1 MDKISINME
10 NTANTSIDTRIA
22 ANLRALRTD
31 RKLSLDALAQATGV
45 SRSALSLIERGQ
57 NSPTAVVLDKIAVGL
72 GVTLSDL
79 VGLPGG
85 GAAQASA
92 AAAASPLARLA
103 EQAVWTDPGSG
114 YVRRAVSPAGYPSPI
129 QLVEV
134 HFPAGARVAFET
146 GPRNSQVHQ
155 QVWVLDGAMD
165 LTVGDA
171 TWQLHSGDCLAM
183 ALDQPIVFFNP
194 TNRTTRYAV
203 VLVSETSS
211 TTRKF

>member
-1 MDKISINME
+1 ME
-10 NTANTSIDTRIA
+10 SVQNPSTSIDTRIA
-22 ANLRALRTD
+22 ANLRALRAD
-31 RKLSLDALAQATGV
+31 RKLSLEALAQATGV

-79 VGLPGG
+79 VGQRGG
-85 GAAQASA
+85 GSSEATAPM
-92 AAAASPLARLA
+92 PLARHA

-114 YVRRAVSPAGYPSPI
+114 YARRAVSPPGFVSPI

-146 GPRNSQVHQ
+146 GPRNSKVHQ
-155 QVWVLDGAMD
+155 QVWVLEGSMD
-165 LTVGDA
+165 LTVGTS

-183 ALDQPIVFFNP
+183 ALDQPMVFFNP
-194 TNRTTRYAV
+194 TGRTTRYAV
-203 VLVSETSS
+203 VLVNETPN
-211 TTRKF
+211 TRKL

>member
-1 MDKISINME
+1 ME
-10 NTANTSIDTRIA
+10 NSEKSPIDARIA
-22 ANLRALRTD
+22 ANLRALRAD
-31 RKLSLDALAQATGV
+31 RKLSLEALAQATGV

-57 NSPTAVVLDKIAVGL
+57 NSPTAVVLDRIAVGL

-79 VGLPGG
+79 VGQHS
-85 GAAQASA
+85 GARDATAT
-92 AAAASPLARLA
+92 SPLARHA

-114 YVRRAVSPAGYPSPI
+114 YVRRALSPSHFPSPI

-165 LTVGDA
+165 LTVGTD

-183 ALDQPIVFFNP
+183 ALDQPMVFFNP
-194 TNRTTRYAV
+194 TDRTTRYAV
-203 VLVSETSS
+203 VLVSESS
-211 TTRKF
+211 PTRKF

>member
-1 MDKISINME
+1 MSIFME
-10 NTANTSIDTRIA
+10 SVQNPSNSIDTRIA
-22 ANLRALRTD
+22 ANLRALRAD
-31 RKLSLDALAQATGV
+31 RKLSLEALAQASGV

-79 VGLPGG
+79 VGQRGVGSSEATAPM
-85 GAAQASA
+85 
-92 AAAASPLARLA
+92 PLARHA

-114 YVRRAVSPAGYPSPI
+114 YVRRAVSPPGFVSPI

-155 QVWVLDGAMD
+155 QVWVLEGSMD
-165 LTVGDA
+165 LTVGTA

-183 ALDQPIVFFNP
+183 ALDQPMVFFNP
-194 TNRTTRYAV
+194 TGRTTRYAV
-203 VLVSETSS
+203 VLVNETPN
-211 TTRKF
+211 TRNL

>member
-1 MDKISINME
+1 ME
-10 NTANTSIDTRIA
+10 NAQNPPSSTSIDSRIA
-22 ANLRALRTD
+22 ANLKALRAD
-31 RKLSLDALAQATGV
+31 HKLSLEALAYVTGV

-79 VGLPGG
+79 VGQRGG
-85 GAAQASA
+85 GSAEA
-92 AAAASPLARLA
+92 AAPMPLARHA
-103 EQAVWTDPGSG
+103 EQSIWTDPGSG
-114 YVRRAVSPAGYPSPI
+114 YVRRALSPAHYPSPI

-146 GPRNSQVHQ
+146 GSRNTQVHQ

-165 LTVGDA
+165 LTVGTT
-171 TWQLHSGDCLAM
+171 TWQLTSGDCLAM
-183 ALDQPIVFFNP
+183 TLEQPMVFFNP
-194 TNRTTRYAV
+194 TDRTTRYAV

>member
-10 NTANTSIDTRIA
+10 NSQSPPPSIDARIA
-22 ANLRALRTD
+22 CNLKALRAD
-31 RKLSLDALAQATGV
+31 RKLSLEALAQATGV

-79 VGLPGG
+79 VGQR
-85 GAAQASA
+85 GAPTDASVA
-92 AAAASPLARLA
+92 TPLARQS
-103 EQAVWTDPGSG
+103 EQPVWTDPGSG
-114 YVRRAVSPAGYPSPI
+114 YVRRALSPAHFASPI

-155 QVWVLDGAMD
+155 QVWVLDGSMD
-165 LTVGDA
+165 LTVGST

-183 ALDQPIVFFNP
+183 TLDQPIVFFNP
-194 TNRTTRYAV
+194 TDRTTRYAV
-203 VLVSETSS
+203 VLVNETPNA
-211 TTRKF
+211 TRKF

>member
-1 MDKISINME
+1 ME
-10 NTANTSIDTRIA
+10 NTSSPSIDTRIA
-22 ANLRALRTD
+22 TNLRALRAEHG
-31 RKLSLDALAQATGV
+31 LSLEALAQATGV

-79 VGLPGG
+79 VGQRGG
-85 GAAQASA
+85 LAGASA
-92 AAAASPLARLA
+92 EAPLARHA

-114 YVRRAVSPAGYPSPI
+114 YVRRALSPDGFASPI

-146 GPRNSQVHQ
+146 GPRNTQVHQ

-165 LTVGDA
+165 LTVGDT
-171 TWQLHSGDCLAM
+171 TWPLQTGDCLAM
-183 ALDQPIVFFNP
+183 TLDQPIVFFNP
-194 TNRTTRYAV
+194 TDRTTRYAV

>member
-1 MDKISINME
+1 ME
-10 NTANTSIDTRIA
+10 KPEDTTTIDTRIA
-22 ANLRALRTD
+22 ANLRALRAD
-31 RKLSLDALAQATGV
+31 RKLSLEALAQATGV

-79 VGLPGG
+79 VGQPGG
-85 GAAQASA
+85 GAGQAWT
-92 AAAASPLARLA
+92 AASPLARPA
-103 EQAVWTDPGSG
+103 EQTMWTDPGSG
-114 YVRRAVSPAGYPSPI
+114 YVRRALSPAGYPSPI

-146 GPRNSQVHQ
+146 GPRNVQVHQ

-165 LTVGDA
+165 LTVGDT

-183 ALDQPIVFFNP
+183 TLDQPIVFFNP
-194 TNRTTRYAV
+194 TDHTTRYAV
-203 VLVSETSS
+203 VLVSETSPG
-211 TTRKF
+211 TRKF

>member
-1 MDKISINME
+1 ME
-10 NTANTSIDTRIA
+10 NTQNPSSSIDTRIA
-22 ANLRALRTD
+22 ANLRALRAE
-31 RKLSLDALAQATGV
+31 RGLSLEALAQATGV

-79 VGLPGG
+79 VGQRGG
-85 GAAQASA
+85 ASA
-92 AAAASPLARLA
+92 ATAVDPLARHA

-114 YVRRAVSPAGYPSPI
+114 YVRRALSPGNFPSPI
-129 QLVEV
+129 QWVEV

-146 GPRNSQVHQ
+146 GPRNTQVHQ

-165 LTVGDA
+165 LTVGST

-194 TNRTTRYAV
+194 TDGTTRYAV
-203 VLVSETSS
+203 VLVTEASTS
-211 TTRKF
+211 TRRF

>member
-1 MDKISINME
+1 ME
-10 NTANTSIDTRIA
+10 NTANPSIDTRIA
-22 ANLRALRTD
+22 TNLRALRAE
-31 RKLSLDALAQATGV
+31 RGLSLEALAQATGV
-45 SRSALSLIERGQ
+45 SRSALSLIERGK

-79 VGLPGG
+79 VGQPGG
-85 GAAQASA
+85 SAAQASA
-92 AAAASPLARLA
+92 AAASPLARHA
-103 EQAVWTDPGSG
+103 DQAVWTDPGSG
-114 YVRRAVSPAGYPSPI
+114 YVRRAVSPAHFASPI

-165 LTVGDA
+165 LTVGDT
-171 TWQLHSGDCLAM
+171 TWRLHGGDCLAM

-194 TNRTTRYAV
+194 TDRSTRYAV

>member
-1 MDKISINME
+1 ME
-10 NTANTSIDTRIA
+10 TTENPTIDSRIA
-22 ANLRALRTD
+22 ANLRSLRAQHG
-31 RKLSLDALAQATGV
+31 LSLEALAQATGV

-79 VGLPGG
+79 VGLPAGQANR
-85 GAAQASA
+85 AAPL
-92 AAAASPLARLA
+92 PLARHA

-114 YVRRAVSPAGYPSPI
+114 YVRRAVSPADFPSPI

-146 GPRNSQVHQ
+146 GPRNAQVHQ
-155 QVWVLDGAMD
+155 QVWVLDGSMD
-165 LTVGDA
+165 LTVGDT

-183 ALDQPIVFFNP
+183 VLDQPMVFFNP
-194 TNRTTRYAV
+194 TDSTTRYAV
-203 VLVSETSS
+203 VLVSDTSPA
-211 TTRKF
+211 TRKF

>member
-1 MDKISINME
+1 ME
-10 NTANTSIDTRIA
+10 KAEAPTTIDARIA
-22 ANLRALRTD
+22 ANLRSLRAD
-31 RKLSLDALAQATGV
+31 RKLSLEALAQATGV

-57 NSPTAVVLDKIAVGL
+57 NSPTAVVLDRIAVGL

-79 VGLPGG
+79 VGRPGG
-85 GAAQASA
+85 PDP
-92 AAAASPLARLA
+92 AAAASPLARQGD
-103 EQAVWTDPGSG
+103 QAIWTDPGSG
-114 YVRRAVSPAGYPSPI
+114 YVRRAVSPPGFASPI

-155 QVWVLDGAMD
+155 QVWVLDGTMD
-165 LTVGDA
+165 LTVGSA

-183 ALDQPIVFFNP
+183 ALDQPMVFFNP
-194 TNRTTRYAV
+194 TDSTTRYAV

-211 TTRKF
+211 TRKL